1 MHELSIAHAVVS
13 TVVDALPTP
22 DTRVLQVRLRIG
34 ELSGIVPQALEF
46 AYDVAADGT
55 PLAGSRVVVVEV
67 PAVVHC
73 ASCDLDSELVERLFF
88 ACPVC
93 GEPTGDVRGGHE
105 LDVSHVVL
113 DDEPAEVPA

>member
-1 MHELSIAHAVVS
+1 MHELSIAHALVTSV
-13 TVVDALPTP
+13 TAAVADQPG
-22 DTRVLQVRLRIG
+22 RVTEVHVRVG
-34 ELSGIVPQALEF
+34 ALSGVVREALEF

-113 DDEPAEVPA
+113 DDEPAGVPA